1 MKKQKMTIKE
11 IVDTIPARLGLDA
24 SQLDLSTPE
33 KAEDFL
39 RDPDF
44 QIFAQTSGC
53 DHILDGTPCSHVV
66 LETGYKAMYEVN
78 AIFNDPSEKKI
89 ALEAKYG
96 SAGAWVYD
104 ISSFDETGYIEDG
117 YWLDEELYKFVEGN
131 WPYRIGFNCYNNIA
145 EFIKLVQRICIANKD
160 WAKITIYLNDEERLI
175 NISEKGQITY
185 DFEYIIYDDN
195 GAAFA
200 QGIALLLEAVICDTY
215 EEIDFCVP
223 NLFLEDCEEKN
234 VIPTDCGLFYHFLHK
249 DELANEYDISKA
261 IELIKKYPR
270 LIKSFPIEVQKNKDV
285 VFSFIEANEPYDKEA
300 REIICNHRIG
310 RHMYFSGI
318 VTRGDIAHLKLN
330 GLINYLRPLG
340 SDEDFCSEVL
350 DYWNNDNEI
359 FEKLISSS
367 MAGWV
372 HLTDAL
378 FKEIDHKRF
387 LKLYPRYLYTLR
399 DYHERK
405 IENDAKL
412 SEHIKRRFGLLNDVD
427 THSIAVMA
435 VYEMIIDAE
444 PTLIAR
450 LVDSYDSFV
459 LGPYINSLLKALP
472 KAMRDDIIKTNI
484 KMAYYISDELE
495 NDEEIVDYI
504 CEYCPK
510 AGDILSDEIV
520 IKRNL
525 KRTTLNPDDICE
537 DCDLC

>member
-1 MKKQKMTIKE
+1 MKTTRMTIKE

-24 SQLDLSTPE
+24 SQIDLSTPK
-33 KAEDFL
+33 KAYNFIVDSE
-39 RDPDF
+39 F
-44 QIFAQTSGC
+44 QIFAQCSGK
-53 DHILDGTPCSHVV
+53 DSALDNSPCEHVA
-66 LETGYKAMYEVN
+66 LETGYKAMKEVN
-78 AIFNDPSEKKI
+78 TIFNDASEKKTL
-89 ALEAKYG
+89 LEQKYNV
-96 SAGAWVYD
+96 SDVVVYD
-104 ISSFDETGYIEDG
+104 MSVIDETGYIEDG
-117 YWLDEELYKFVEGN
+117 YWLDEELYKNVENN
-131 WPYRIGFNCYNNIA
+131 WPFRIGFYDCGNVC
-145 EFIKLVQRICIANKD
+145 EFIKLVQKICIANND
-160 WAKITIYLNDEERLI
+160 WAKITLYINDTEYCI
-175 NISEKGQITY
+175 NVAEDGSVNHE
-185 DFEYIIYDDN
+185 FEYTIFDDN
-195 GAAFA
+195 GSDLVY
-200 QGIALLLEAVICDTY
+200 GIGLLLEVVTCDTF
-215 EEIDFCVP
+215 EEVDFCVSTI
-223 NLFLEDCEEKN
+223 NVVDCEEKT
-234 VIPTDCGLFYHFLHK
+234 VITTDCGLFYHSLHK

-310 RHMYFSGI
+310 RHKCFSGI

-378 FKEIDHKRF
+378 FKEMDHERF

-450 LVDSYDSFV
+450 LVDSYDSFI
-459 LGPYINSLLKALP
+459 LAPYVADLLLTVP

-537 DCDLC
+537 DCDYC